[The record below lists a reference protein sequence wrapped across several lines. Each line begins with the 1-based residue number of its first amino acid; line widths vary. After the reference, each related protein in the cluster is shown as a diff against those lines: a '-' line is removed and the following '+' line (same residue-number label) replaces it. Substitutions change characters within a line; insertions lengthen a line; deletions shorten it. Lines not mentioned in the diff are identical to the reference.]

1 MQQVDLPAAVVQ
13 FILKRIDTVTELE
26 TLLILSAEET
36 RDWSAEELADRIYTP
51 SPSAAAVLHA
61 LERQR
66 LVRSSEEA
74 THFRFSPASE
84 EERQLVLQT
93 AIAYRTHLIPITT
106 LIHKKASGAV
116 QEFARAFDLKK
127 DE

>member
-1 MQQVDLPAAVVQ
+1 MLKTDLPAAVVN
-13 FILKRIDTVTELE
+13 FVLRRIASVTELE
-26 TLLILSAEET
+26 TLLIMSAEET
-36 RDWSAEELADRIYTP
+36 RAWNADEIADLIYAAA
-51 SPSAAAVLHA
+51 SSAAAVLHA

-66 LVRSSEEA
+66 LIKTTEDGTRYC
-74 THFRFSPASE
+74 FSPAGD

-106 LIHKKASGAV
+106 LIHKKSSGAV